1 MSVKTINITIDELI
15 EKFKKYNNNEK
26 DIELIRRAYDYAE
39 KKHFGQKR
47 ISGDDYILHPLN
59 VALILTEIS
68 ADAPCMAAA
77 LLHDTIEDSDATKEE
92 IEKLFGSEVA
102 LLVDG
107 VTKLNKINFTSDS
120 EASAAYQ
127 RKILVGLS
135 EDVRVIIIKLADRL
149 HNMRTLDVM
158 SEEKQKKKAKETLE
172 ILTPVAHRLGI
183 YKIKSELEDLSLR
196 YLKPDAY
203 FDIVEKLNQKKVER
217 DAAVSKMMDEVSS
230 LLKEHNIPHEIKGRS
245 KSIYSIYN
253 KLAKETL
260 EILTPVAHRLGIYK
274 IKSELEDLSLRYLKP
289 DAYFD
294 IVEKLNQKKVERDA
308 AVSKMMDEVSSLLKE
323 HNIPHEIKGRSKSIY
338 SIYNKLAK
346 GKPFSDIYD
355 ILALRVFVD
364 TEQECYIAL
373 GLIHSKYKPVP
384 KRFKDYIAM
393 PKTNLYQS
401 LHTTVFGIDG
411 ELFEIQIRTY
421 EMDKIAEYGIAS
433 HWSYKEHKDGATA
446 SKDIMEQKL
455 QIFRN
460 IIELNEDSST
470 PEEFVS
476 SVKKDIL
483 SSDVIYVYTPKGDV
497 IELPEGSTPVD
508 FAYKVH
514 SEVGDRMIGA
524 IVNDNIVPLDY
535 KLNTGDIIKINT
547 NKASTPSKDWLS
559 FVVTTGAKNKI
570 RAYFSRLEKDENIEK
585 GSDALEKELRKNNL
599 SINEFLT
606 NKNIDIIL
614 DELKLKD
621 IDDLYVN
628 IALGKYT
635 PNQIIKIVNKPEEEK
650 VDIAAKINETN
661 YSKTSFSNN
670 DVLVEGMNEIKASLS
685 SCCKPI
691 PGDNIIGYITR
702 GSGITVHRSTCRNII
717 DIDERLINVKWNDN
731 VTKKYPSDILVYTNT
746 FDNLLDIITKASSSG
761 IIIDSISTINKSDYK
776 VYNMT
781 VLVENKDKLEKFI
794 NDLLNLNFVQKVER
808 SVN

>member
-1 MSVKTINITIDELI
+1 MSTKTIKITIDELI
-15 EKFKKYNNNEK
+15 EKFKIYNNNLDDEK
-26 DIELIRRAYDYAE
+26 LIRKAYEYAE

-92 IEKLFGSEVA
+92 IEELFGKEVA

-107 VTKLNKINFTSDS
+107 VTKINKINFTSDS
-120 EASAAYQ
+120 EASAANQ

-149 HNMRTLDVM
+149 HNMRTINVL
-158 SEEKQKKKAKETLE
+158 SNEKQKRKAKETLE

-203 FDIVEKLNQKKVER
+203 FDIVETLNQKKVER
-217 DAAVSKMMDEVSS
+217 DEAVSKMMSEVSN
-230 LLKEHNIPHEIKGRS
+230 LLDEHNITHEIKGRS

-253 KLAKETL
+253 KL
-260 EILTPVAHRLGIYK
+260 
-274 IKSELEDLSLRYLKP
+274 S
-289 DAYFD
+289 
-294 IVEKLNQKKVERDA
+294 
-308 AVSKMMDEVSSLLKE
+308 
-323 HNIPHEIKGRSKSIY
+323 KGRAF
-338 SIYNKLAK
+338 N
-346 GKPFSDIYD
+346 DIYD

-364 TEQECYIAL
+364 TEQECYLAL

-433 HWSYKEHKDGATA
+433 HWSYKDGIDGSKIGKDA
-446 SKDIMEQKL
+446 MEQKL

-460 IIELNEDSST
+460 IIELNEDSNS

-483 SSDVIYVYTPKGDV
+483 TSDVIYVYTPKGDV
-497 IELPEGSTPVD
+497 IELPTGSTPVD

-514 SEVGDRMIGA
+514 SEVGDRMVGA
-524 IVNDNIVPLDY
+524 IVNDCIVPLDY
-535 KLNTGDIIKINT
+535 KLSTGDIIKINT
-547 NKASTPSKDWLS
+547 NKASKPSKDWLN
-559 FVVTTGAKNKI
+559 FVITSGAKNKI
-570 RAYFSRLEKDENIEK
+570 RAYYSKLEKDENIER
-585 GSDALEKELRKNNL
+585 GTEILEKELRKENI
-599 SINEFLT
+599 SINEFLS

-614 DELKLKD
+614 NELKLKD
-621 IDDLYVN
+621 IDELYMM
-628 IALGKYT
+628 LGINKYT
-635 PNQIIKIVNKPEEEK
+635 PNQIIKIVIKKPEEK
-650 VDIAAKINETN
+650 KDIQTKINETT
-661 YSKTSFSNN
+661 YHTDSSIKDN
-670 DVLVEGMNEIKASLS
+670 DILVEGISEIKTNISG
-685 SCCKPI
+685 CCKPV

-702 GSGITVHRSTCRNII
+702 GFGITVHRSTCKNIL
-717 DIDERLINVKWNDN
+717 DTEERLINVKWNDN
-731 VTKKYPSDILVYTNT
+731 RGKKYSTDILVYTNT
-746 FDNLLDIITKASSSG
+746 YDNLLDIITKASTNG
-761 IIIDSISTINKSDYK
+761 IIIDSINTINKSEYK
-776 VYNMT
+776 VYSMT
-781 VLVENKDKLEKFI
+781 VLVENKSKLEKFL
-794 NDLLNLNFVQKVER
+794 NDLMNLKFVQKVER
-808 SVN
+808 LIN

>member
-1 MSVKTINITIDELI
+1 MSKKTINITIDDLI
-15 EKFKKYNNNEK
+15 ERFKKYNDNEE
-26 DIELIRRAYDYAE
+26 DIDLIRKAYDYAE

-68 ADAPCMAAA
+68 ADASCMAAA

-92 IEKLFGSEVA
+92 IEKLFGTEVA

-107 VTKLNKINFTSDS
+107 VTKINKLNFSSDS
-120 EASAAYQ
+120 EASAANQ

-135 EDVRVIIIKLADRL
+135 EDPRVIIIKLADRL
-149 HNMRTLDVM
+149 HNMRTINVLSV
-158 SEEKQKKKAKETLE
+158 EKQKKKAKETLE

-203 FDIVEKLNQKKVER
+203 FDIVEKLNQKKSER
-217 DAAVSKMMDEVSS
+217 DAAIGKMIGEVSD
-230 LLKEHNIPHEIKGRS
+230 LLNEHNIPHEIKGRS

-253 KLAKETL
+253 KM
-260 EILTPVAHRLGIYK
+260 
-274 IKSELEDLSLRYLKP
+274 S
-289 DAYFD
+289 
-294 IVEKLNQKKVERDA
+294 
-308 AVSKMMDEVSSLLKE
+308 
-323 HNIPHEIKGRSKSIY
+323 
-338 SIYNKLAK
+338 K
-346 GKPFSDIYD
+346 GKRFDDIYD

-364 TEQECYIAL
+364 TEQECYLAL

-411 ELFEIQIRTY
+411 NLFEIQIRTY

-433 HWSYKEHKDGATA
+433 HWSYKEHKDGEKS
-446 SKDIMEQKL
+446 SKDAMEQKL

-460 IIELNEDSST
+460 IIELNEEANNS
-470 PEEFVS
+470 EEFIS

-483 SSDVIYVYTPKGDV
+483 TNDVIYVYTPKGDV
-497 IELPEGSTPVD
+497 IELPKDSTPVD

-514 SEVGDRMIGA
+514 SEVGDHVSLA
-524 IVNDNIVPLDY
+524 IVNDNIVTLDY
-535 KLNTGDIIKINT
+535 KLKTGDIIKVNT
-547 NKASTPSKDWLS
+547 NNAVKPSKDWLN

-570 RAYFSRLEKDENIEK
+570 KSYYSKLEKDENIEK
-585 GSDALEKELRKNNL
+585 GTELLEKELRKENIGI
-599 SINEFLT
+599 SEFLS
-606 NKNIDIIL
+606 NKNIEIIL
-614 DELKLKD
+614 NELKLNDVNDIYINIATGKNTPNSIIKIISNNNTEKKD
-621 IDDLYVN
+621 ID
-628 IALGKYT
+628 IAT
-635 PNQIIKIVNKPEEEK
+635 
-650 VDIAAKINETN
+650 KINETTYYKETN
-661 YSKTSFSNN
+661 SNN
-670 DVLVEGMNEIKASLS
+670 DVLVEGISEIKTSLS

-702 GSGITVHRSTCRNII
+702 GSGITVHRINCHNIT
-717 DIDERLINVKWNDN
+717 DTDERLINVKWNTLKD
-731 VTKKYPSDILVYTNT
+731 KKYPSDILVYTNT
-746 FDNLLDIITKASSSG
+746 YDNLLDIITKASANN
-761 IIIDSISTINKSDYK
+761 IIIDSIATINKSEYK
-776 VYNMT
+776 VYRMT
-781 VLVENKDKLEKFI
+781 VIVGNKDILEKFM

-808 SVN
+808 EVI

>member
-1 MSVKTINITIDELI
+1 MGAKTIKITIDDLI
-15 EKFKKYNNNEK
+15 NKIKNYNNNDN
-26 DIELIRRAYDYAE
+26 DIKLIRDAYDYAE

-59 VALILTEIS
+59 VAFILTEIS

-77 LLHDTIEDSDATKEE
+77 LLHDTIEDSDASREE
-92 IEKLFGSEVA
+92 IENLFGPEVA

-107 VTKLNKINFTSDS
+107 VTKINKINFTSDS

-149 HNMRTLDVM
+149 HNMRTINVL
-158 SEEKQKKKAKETLE
+158 SEEKQKRKAKETLE

-203 FDIVEKLNQKKVER
+203 FEIVEKLNQKKSER
-217 DAAVSKMMDEVSS
+217 DEAVSKMLGEVSS
-230 LLKEHNIPHEIKGRS
+230 LLTEHNITHEIKGRS

-253 KLAKETL
+253 KM
-260 EILTPVAHRLGIYK
+260 
-274 IKSELEDLSLRYLKP
+274 S
-289 DAYFD
+289 
-294 IVEKLNQKKVERDA
+294 
-308 AVSKMMDEVSSLLKE
+308 
-323 HNIPHEIKGRSKSIY
+323 
-338 SIYNKLAK
+338 K
-346 GKPFSDIYD
+346 GKSFNDIYD

-364 TEQECYIAL
+364 TEQDCYLAL

-384 KRFKDYIAM
+384 KRFKDYVAM

-411 ELFEIQIRTY
+411 DLFEIQIRTY

-433 HWSYKEHKDGATA
+433 HWSYKEGGDGTVKD
-446 SKDIMEQKL
+446 KMEQKL

-460 IIELNEDSST
+460 IIELNEDSSS

-483 SSDVIYVYTPKGDV
+483 SNDVIYVYTPKGDV
-497 IELPEGSTPVD
+497 IELPTESTPVD

-514 SEVGDRMIGA
+514 SEVGDRMVGA
-524 IVNDNIVPLDY
+524 IVNDNIVPLNY
-535 KLNTGDIIKINT
+535 KLTTGDIIKINT
-547 NKASTPSKDWLS
+547 NKASKPSKDWLT

-570 RAYFSRLEKDENIEK
+570 RSYYSRLEKDENIEK
-585 GSDALEKELRKNNL
+585 GSDLLEKELRKNDS
-599 SINEFLT
+599 SINEFLS
-606 NKNIDIIL
+606 NKNIEIIL
-614 DELKLKD
+614 KELKLKD
-621 IDDLYVN
+621 VDELYMT
-628 IALGKYT
+628 IGIGKYT
-635 PNQIIKIVNKPEEEK
+635 PASVIKIINKKEEEK
-650 VDIAAKINETN
+650 VDLQKKINESN
-661 YSKTSFSNN
+661 YHIQKSSKNN
-670 DVLVEGMNEIKASLS
+670 DILVEGMGEIKASLS
-685 SCCKPI
+685 GCCKPI

-702 GSGITVHRSTCRNII
+702 GSGITVHRISCKNII
-717 DIDERLINVKWNDN
+717 DIDERLINVKWNDKIN
-731 VTKKYPSDILVYTNT
+731 KKYSSDILVYTNT
-746 FDNLLDIITKASSSG
+746 YDNLLDIITKATASN

-776 VYNMT
+776 VYDMT
-781 VLVENKDKLEKFI
+781 VLVENKDKLDKFL

-808 SVN
+808 EIN

>member
-1 MSVKTINITIDELI
+1 MNMSTKTIKISIDDLI
-15 EKFKKYNNNEK
+15 DKFKKYNDNEE
-26 DIELIRRAYDYAE
+26 DIALIRRAYDYAE

-92 IEKLFGSEVA
+92 IEELFGSEVA

-107 VTKLNKINFTSDS
+107 VTKINKLNFNTET
-120 EASAAYQ
+120 EASAANQ

-135 EDVRVIIIKLADRL
+135 EDPRVIIIKLADRL
-149 HNMRTLDVM
+149 HNMRTISVLSV
-158 SEEKQKKKAKETLE
+158 EKQKKKAKETLE

-203 FDIVEKLNQKKVER
+203 FDIVEKLNQKKTER
-217 DAAVSKMMDEVSS
+217 DEAVSKMIDEVSE
-230 LLKEHNIPHEIKGRS
+230 LLNEHNIPHEIKGRS

-253 KLAKETL
+253 K
-260 EILTPVAHRLGIYK
+260 
-274 IKSELEDLSLRYLKP
+274 
-289 DAYFD
+289 
-294 IVEKLNQKKVERDA
+294 
-308 AVSKMMDEVSSLLKE
+308 M
-323 HNIPHEIKGRSKSIY
+323 
-338 SIYNKLAK
+338 AK
-346 GKPFSDIYD
+346 GKRFDDIYD

-364 TEQECYIAL
+364 TEQDCYLAL

-411 ELFEIQIRTY
+411 NLFEIQIRTY

-433 HWSYKEHKDGATA
+433 HWSYKEHKDGAKSA
-446 SKDIMEQKL
+446 KDAMEQKL

-460 IIELNEDSST
+460 IIELNEDANT
-470 PEEFVS
+470 PEEFIT

-483 SSDVIYVYTPKGDV
+483 TSDVIYVYTPKGDV
-497 IELPEGSTPVD
+497 IELPAQSTPVD

-514 SEVGDRMIGA
+514 SEVGDRIVGA

-535 KLNTGDIIKINT
+535 KLVTGDIIKVNT
-547 NKASTPSKDWLS
+547 NKASKPSKDWLN
-559 FVVTTGAKNKI
+559 FVVTSGAKNKI
-570 RAYFSRLEKDENIEK
+570 KSYYSKLEKDENIEK
-585 GSDALEKELRKNNL
+585 GTDLLEKELRKENL
-599 SINEFLT
+599 SINEFLS

-614 DELKLKD
+614 NELKLKD

-628 IALGKYT
+628 IASGKNT
-635 PNQIIKIVNKPEEEK
+635 PNSVIKIIIKSTLVIF
-650 VDIAAKINETN
+650 IKI
-661 YSKTSFSNN
+661 F
-670 DVLVEGMNEIKASLS
+670 
-685 SCCKPI
+685 
-691 PGDNIIGYITR
+691 
-702 GSGITVHRSTCRNII
+702 
-717 DIDERLINVKWNDN
+717 
-731 VTKKYPSDILVYTNT
+731 
-746 FDNLLDIITKASSSG
+746 
-761 IIIDSISTINKSDYK
+761 
-776 VYNMT
+776 
-781 VLVENKDKLEKFI
+781 
-794 NDLLNLNFVQKVER
+794 
-808 SVN
+808 

>member
-1 MSVKTINITIDELI
+1 MSKKTINITIDDLI
-15 EKFKKYNNNEK
+15 ERFKKYNDNEE
-26 DIELIRRAYDYAE
+26 DIDLIRKAYDYAE

-68 ADAPCMAAA
+68 ADASCMAAA

-92 IEKLFGSEVA
+92 IEKLFGTEVA

-107 VTKLNKINFTSDS
+107 VTKINKLNFSSDS
-120 EASAAYQ
+120 EASAANQ

-135 EDVRVIIIKLADRL
+135 EDPRVIIIKLADRL
-149 HNMRTLDVM
+149 HNMRTINVLSV
-158 SEEKQKKKAKETLE
+158 EKQKKKAKETLE

-203 FDIVEKLNQKKVER
+203 FDIVEKLNQKKSER
-217 DAAVSKMMDEVSS
+217 DAAIGKMIGEVSD
-230 LLKEHNIPHEIKGRS
+230 LLNEHNIPHEIKGRS

-253 KLAKETL
+253 KM
-260 EILTPVAHRLGIYK
+260 
-274 IKSELEDLSLRYLKP
+274 S
-289 DAYFD
+289 
-294 IVEKLNQKKVERDA
+294 
-308 AVSKMMDEVSSLLKE
+308 
-323 HNIPHEIKGRSKSIY
+323 
-338 SIYNKLAK
+338 K
-346 GKPFSDIYD
+346 GKRFDDIYD

-364 TEQECYIAL
+364 TEQECYLAL

-411 ELFEIQIRTY
+411 NLFEIQIRTY

-433 HWSYKEHKDGATA
+433 HWSYKEHKDGEKS
-446 SKDIMEQKL
+446 SKDAMEQKL

-460 IIELNEDSST
+460 IIELNEEANNS
-470 PEEFVS
+470 EEFIS

-483 SSDVIYVYTPKGDV
+483 TNDVIYVYTPKGDV
-497 IELPEGSTPVD
+497 IELPKDSTPVD

-514 SEVGDRMIGA
+514 SEVGDHVSLA
-524 IVNDNIVPLDY
+524 IVNDNIVTLDY
-535 KLNTGDIIKINT
+535 KLKTGDIIKVNT
-547 NKASTPSKDWLS
+547 NNAVKPSKDWLN

-570 RAYFSRLEKDENIEK
+570 KSYYSKLEKDENIEK
-585 GSDALEKELRKNNL
+585 GTELLEKELRKENIGISDFL
-599 SINEFLT
+599 S
-606 NKNIDIIL
+606 NKNIEIIL
-614 DELKLKD
+614 NELKLNDVNDIYINIATGKNTPNSIIKIISNNNTEKKD
-621 IDDLYVN
+621 ID
-628 IALGKYT
+628 IAT
-635 PNQIIKIVNKPEEEK
+635 
-650 VDIAAKINETN
+650 KINETTYYKETN
-661 YSKTSFSNN
+661 SNN
-670 DVLVEGMNEIKASLS
+670 DVLVEGISEIKTSLS

-702 GSGITVHRSTCRNII
+702 GSGITVHRINCHNIT
-717 DIDERLINVKWNDN
+717 DTDERLINVKWNTLKD
-731 VTKKYPSDILVYTNT
+731 KKYPSDILVYTNT
-746 FDNLLDIITKASSSG
+746 YDNLLDIITKASANN
-761 IIIDSISTINKSDYK
+761 IIIDSIATINKSEYK
-776 VYNMT
+776 VYRMT
-781 VLVENKDKLEKFI
+781 VIVGNKDILEKFM

-808 SVN
+808 EVI

>member
-158 SEEKQKKKAKETLE
+158 SEEKQKKK
-172 ILTPVAHRLGI
+172 
-183 YKIKSELEDLSLR
+183 
-196 YLKPDAY
+196 
-203 FDIVEKLNQKKVER
+203 
-217 DAAVSKMMDEVSS
+217 
-230 LLKEHNIPHEIKGRS
+230 
-245 KSIYSIYN
+245 
-253 KLAKETL
+253 AKETL

-661 YSKTSFSNN
+661 YSKISFSNN

-717 DIDERLINVKWNDN
+717 DIDERLINVKWNNN